1 MIENRP
7 IADEATFWTIIG
19 LEDDDFQLSIRLND
33 AQDCFL
39 EFGGGSEI
47 NMRSQS
53 ILLRDGQR
61 LSSSKLGA
69 INNEAFSSIPT
80 VQTTQARVNSVPVP
94 TATSFTTLR
103 TKSYTSDSTSTSAS
117 SLPSTS
123 HHFPTSTPP
132 PTSTPATPRSSTHLS
147 QLSPTAALGLGIGIG
162 IITIILLLSIAFFLH
177 RRYKRHHSPHRLHYR
192 QAKQWKGFTPA
203 TPSTARTT
211 FVEAKMA
218 NIYFAELPTP
228 ATPAFILTPPLEGG
242 FGAEGTGLGLGA
254 DRWERVSCFGG
265 EGWDEPLRSPL
276 VELPT

>member
-1 MIENRP
+1 
-7 IADEATFWTIIG
+7 
-19 LEDDDFQLSIRLND
+19 
-33 AQDCFL
+33 
-39 EFGGGSEI
+39 
-47 NMRSQS
+47 MRSQS

-69 INNEAFSSIPT
+69 INDEAFSSTPT
-80 VQTTQARVNSVPVP
+80 VQTTQARVNSAPVP
-94 TATSFTTLR
+94 TATSFATVR
-103 TKSYTSDSTSTSAS
+103 AKSYTLGSTSAS

-132 PTSTPATPRSSTHLS
+132 PTSTPATPRPSAHLS
-147 QLSPTAALGLGIGIG
+147 RLSPTAALGLGIGIG
-162 IITIILLLSIAFFLH
+162 IITIILLLSIAFLLY
-177 RRYKRHHSPHRLHYR
+177 RRYKRHHSPRRLHYR

-242 FGAEGTGLGLGA
+242 FGVEGTGLGLGA

-265 EGWDEPLRSPL
+265 EIGDEPLRSPP